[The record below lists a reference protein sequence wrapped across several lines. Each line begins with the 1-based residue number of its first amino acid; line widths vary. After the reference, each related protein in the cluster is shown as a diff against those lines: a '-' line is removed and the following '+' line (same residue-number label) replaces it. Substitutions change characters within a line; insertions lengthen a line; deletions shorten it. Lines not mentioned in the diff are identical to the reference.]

1 MHLTWKVGN
10 GRNVSIGIDFI
21 IGLGDY
27 FKLPEQ
33 ITKYLADISYF
44 TLAHI
49 KRPIWMNT
57 DFSYWYSA
65 KDLGLVKDL
74 VLEWEVYTKRLNY
87 A

>member
-1 MHLTWKVGN
+1 MNLTWKVGN
-10 GRNVSIGIDFI
+10 GRNVIVGIDSI
-21 IGLGDY
+21 NGLGND
-27 FKLPEQ
+27 FKLLDH
-33 ITKYLADISYF
+33 ITNYLADIGYY

-49 KRPIWMNT
+49 KRPFWLIRDN
-57 DFSYWYSA
+57 SYLYTA